1 MVPQSSSNLQELCG
15 LFGRSRP
22 WLSSWH
28 FNGFHHCWSSCVV
41 LFLVILVN
49 DDGHVHHMCVLGLYV
64 SCFFF
69 TPECDIVF
77 TEKCSRFSKCCWFGV
92 GALCLLVSTLVQL
105 AHPNVIEVRLF
116 FCGRVSWL
124 YLCRFGYYIRRYV
137 VAFAS
142 PSFWIRIGDGGKC
155 TVRVLGIFTSLNVQ
169 NFFLSTVYEIQ
180 AFHRQ
185 W

>member
-124 YLCRFGYYIRRYV
+124 YYV
-137 VAFAS
+137 QVRILYQTICGGVCKPIFLDPNWRWRQVYS
-142 PSFWIRIGDGGKC
+142 PSSWHLHQFKC
-155 TVRVLGIFTSLNVQ
+155 SK
-169 NFFLSTVYEIQ
+169 FLS
-180 AFHRQ
+180 FHCL
-185 W
+185 WNSSIS